1 MEYLL
6 HIGIMLCIYIILV
19 LSTNLTVGMAN
30 LLTMCQA
37 AFYGIGAYIG
47 TYFLMQFNLPFVVIA
62 LIVMLATG
70 LTSLIISYAAVKL
83 KGDYFILGTLGFQ
96 MVVYTI
102 LYNWV
107 NVTRGPYGI
116 PGIPSIKLLGI
127 WSLTGIYTYFFFSL
141 VLTVAIALLFSYLQ
155 RSLCGRMLKAR
166 QTDKPSSQAFNRSIA
181 KVKIGAFFISAA
193 FAGVAGLVYASYVSY
208 IDPSSFTFDE
218 STFIITALFIGGV
231 GSRVW
236 GPIAGAAVVVI
247 LPELLRFVGLPDA
260 VAANLRQVI
269 YGLVL
274 IVLMF
279 VRPQGLLG
287 DAKLK
292 QEPTSP
298 SVEKP
303 APAKTS
309 PYTNCSKE

>member
-6 HIGIMLCIYIILV
+6 HIGIMLCIYVILV

-30 LLTMCQA
+30 LLTLCQA

-47 TYFLMQFNLPFVVIA
+47 AFFLMQFNLPFVVIA

-70 LTSLIISYAAVKL
+70 LTSLLISFASVKL

-96 MVVYTI
+96 MIVYTI
-102 LYNWV
+102 LYNWIS
-107 NVTRGPYGI
+107 VTKGPYGI
-116 PGIPSIKLLGI
+116 SGIPSIKLLGI
-127 WSLTGIYTYFFFSL
+127 WSLDGIYAYFFLALIVAVL
-141 VLTVAIALLFSYLQ
+141 VCLLFSFLQ
-155 RSLCGRMLKAR
+155 RSSFGRVLKVI
-166 QTDKPSSQAFNRSIA
+166 RSDGQPA
-181 KVKIGAFFISAA
+181 KVLRRKSTRLKVWAFFISAA
-193 FAGVAGLVYASYVSY
+193 FAGVAGLIYASYVCY
-208 IDPSSFTFDE
+208 IDPTSFTLDE
-218 STFIITALFIGGV
+218 SIFIITALFIGGI

-287 DAKLK
+287 DAR
-292 QEPTSP
+292 
-298 SVEKP
+298 VV
-303 APAKTS
+303 
-309 PYTNCSKE
+309 

>member
-6 HIGIMLCIYIILV
+6 HIGIMLCIYVILV

-30 LLTMCQA
+30 LLTLCQA

-47 TYFLMQFNLPFVVIA
+47 TFFLMQFNLPFVVIA

-70 LTSLIISYAAVKL
+70 LTSLLISFASVKL

-96 MVVYTI
+96 MIVYTI
-102 LYNWV
+102 LYNWLS
-107 NVTRGPYGI
+107 VTRGPYGI

-127 WSLTGIYTYFFFSL
+127 WSLDGIYAYFFLALIVAVL
-141 VLTVAIALLFSYLQ
+141 VCLLFSRLQ
-155 RSLCGRMLKAR
+155 HSPYGRMLKAIR
-166 QTDKPSSQAFNRSIA
+166 TDELSAQALGRNTTRLKA
-181 KVKIGAFFISAA
+181 WAFFISAA
-193 FAGVAGLVYASYVSY
+193 FAGVAGLIYASYVSY
-208 IDPSSFTFDE
+208 IDPTSFTLDE
-218 STFIITALFIGGV
+218 SIFIITALFIGGI

-287 DAKLK
+287 DAKMK
-292 QEPTSP
+292 
-298 SVEKP
+298 
-303 APAKTS
+303 
-309 PYTNCSKE
+309 

>member
-47 TYFLMQFNLPFVVIA
+47 TYFLMQFNMPFLLIA
-62 LIVMLATG
+62 LLVMLATG
-70 LTSLIISYAAVKL
+70 LTSLLVSYASVKL

-96 MVVYTI
+96 MIVYTI
-102 LYNWV
+102 LYNWTS
-107 NVTRGPYGI
+107 VTRGPYGI
-116 PGIPSIKLLGI
+116 PGIPSIKLFGV
-127 WSLTGIYTYFFFSL
+127 WSLNGIYAYFFLAL
-141 VLTVAIALLFSYLQ
+141 VLAIGVALVFNRLQ
-155 RSLCGRMLKAR
+155 HSPYGRMLKAIR
-166 QTDKPSSQAFNRSIA
+166 TDELSA
-181 KVKIGAFFISAA
+181 KALGRNTVRLKAWAFFISAA

-208 IDPSSFTFDE
+208 IDPTSFTLDE
-218 STFIITALFIGGV
+218 SIFIITALFIGGI

-236 GPIAGAAVVVI
+236 GPIVGAAVVVI

-292 QEPTSP
+292 
-298 SVEKP
+298 
-303 APAKTS
+303 
-309 PYTNCSKE
+309 